1 MLNITEPVIEDVSVV
16 KPVSF
21 GPANYVLLV
30 LSAGIGLGLLVGF
43 IILYYREV
51 RRKLEAKENL
61 RKQRLNMRRKGI
73 SGMSSTYL
81 QNSRIELLEAES
93 EFEKTSYLE
102 ISETPT
108 SVRVSLHGTPSSASY
123 RT

>member
-1 MLNITEPVIEDVSVV
+1 MLIQTSILEPDVSVV

-30 LSAGIGLGLLVGF
+30 LSAGIGFGLLVGF

-61 RKQRLNMRRKGI
+61 RKQRLNIRRKGI

-81 QNSRIELLEAES
+81 QNSRDELLEAER

-102 ISETPT
+102 ISETST
-108 SVRVSLHGTPSSASY
+108 SVRVSLHGTPSSGNYS
-123 RT
+123 T